1 MKLFIVLGNQ
11 LFSPRYLNEF
21 KDHIIFMAEDYG
33 LCTFEKHH
41 KFKILLFLSS
51 MRSYR
56 DDLKSKNLCISKS
69 YSLLVEKKVSLVSS
83 KFYQKLF
90 VFLISFS
97 TILIFPESP
106 KELEN
111 ICASYNSRKI
121 CNVW

>member
-1 MKLFIVLGNQ
+1 MKT
-11 LFSPRYLNEF
+11 
-21 KDHIIFMAEDYG
+21 A
-33 LCTFEKHH
+33 FEPN
-41 KFKILLFLSS
+41 
-51 MRSYR
+51 
-56 DDLKSKNLCISKS
+56 LKSKTLCTSKS
-69 YSLLVEKKVSLVSS
+69 YPLLIDKEVSLVSF

-111 ICASYNSRKI
+111 ICENYNSIKI